1 MEHSNFPNFARGN
14 VYLSIGNKQYSADV
28 VVGITDDGKAVFYD
42 FVNMREI
49 KGGLAIPSFDD
60 RSSQSTNK
68 AVTDA
73 TAYEKSISQPNS
85 EVNEN
90 LLGKS
95 DTKPQFSIDKKH
107 SDWDV
112 CLTKEEQ
119 AMFCSKIGE
128 IKQGKAAQFPESSV
142 SRLKRQ
148 MGKESDV
155 TERLLVIENNILYT
169 NCNYINPQINDILTF
184 EPVWVPTNQQDV
196 ENAYYLTEMVM

>member
-1 MEHSNFPNFARGN
+1 M
-14 VYLSIGNKQYSADV
+14 YLSIGNKQYSADV

-90 LLGKS
+90 LSGKS

-119 AMFCSKIGE
+119 AMFYSKIGE

-155 TERLLVIENNILYT
+155 TERLLVIGNKILYT
-169 NCNYINPQINDILTF
+169 DCNYINPQINDILTF
-184 EPVWVPTNQQDV
+184 
-196 ENAYYLTEMVM
+196 